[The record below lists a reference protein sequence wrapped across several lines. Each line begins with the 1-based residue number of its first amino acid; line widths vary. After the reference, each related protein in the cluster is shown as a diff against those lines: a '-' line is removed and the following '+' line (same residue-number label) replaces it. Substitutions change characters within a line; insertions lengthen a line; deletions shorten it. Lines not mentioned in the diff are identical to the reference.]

1 MLTALFQNRGLE
13 ERRAKMPKLFNENSA
28 QNYLLV
34 KSDEDE
40 IIFSCL
46 SHFDEEEWDDFSV
59 SVPMRKFMEV
69 LPNLFSKGI
78 CQVNGLKIVILDRQ
92 KKKAKVV
99 FENKDQTLEWHI
111 DRFDDFISMLSN
123 LLRQKV
129 V

>member
-1 MLTALFQNRGLE
+1 M
-13 ERRAKMPKLFNENSA
+13 KKLFNEGTA
-28 QNYLLV
+28 QNYFLV
-34 KSDEDE
+34 KSEEDK

-59 SVPMRKFMEV
+59 SAPMTRFMEV
-69 LPNLFSKGI
+69 LPNLFSEGI

-99 FENKDQTLEWHI
+99 FKNANKTLEWHI

-123 LLRQKV
+123 LLK
-129 V
+129 